1 MQNSGGDARVIVRG
15 MSSYAAFLRGM
26 NVGVHHRLTNDEL
39 RSMFSAMGFIEVKT
53 FRASG
58 NVAFTAE
65 LRPLAEMTLGIEDAL
80 EQSLGYAVPTFLRT
94 AEEMREI
101 AAARPF
107 EPEIVEASRGKLQIS
122 ILASEPTAQMRTE
135 VLALADER
143 DRLAFGER
151 ELYWLP
157 SGGTV
162 ETALDLAAIE
172 RTLGQ
177 TTRRT
182 KGTIE
187 QMAAKHFGG

>member
-1 MQNSGGDARVIVRG
+1 
-15 MSSYAAFLRGM
+15 M
-26 NVGVHHRLTNDEL
+26 NVGVHHRVTNEEL
-39 RSMFSAMGFIEVKT
+39 RRTFSAMGFSEVKT

-58 NVAFTAE
+58 NVAFTAGR
-65 LRPLAEMTLGIEDAL
+65 RPLAEMTQEIEDAL
-80 EQSLGYAVPTFLRT
+80 ARSLGYAVPVLLRT
-94 AEEMREI
+94 APQLREI
-101 AAARPF
+101 AAMQPF
-107 EPEIVEASRGKLQIS
+107 EPEIIEASKGKLQVS
-122 ILASEPTAQMRTE
+122 ILAGEPTARARAD

-157 SGGTV
+157 SGGTL

-172 RTLGQ
+172 RALGQ

-187 QMAAKHFGG
+187 QMAAKHFAG

>member
-1 MQNSGGDARVIVRG
+1 
-15 MSSYAAFLRGM
+15 
-26 NVGVHHRLTNDEL
+26 
-39 RSMFSAMGFIEVKT
+39 MFSAMGFSEVKT

-65 LRPLAEMTLGIEDAL
+65 VRPLAEMTLEIEGAL
-80 EQSLGYAVPTFLRT
+80 MQSLGFAVPTFLRA

-101 AAARPF
+101 ADMQPF
-107 EPEIVEASRGKLQIS
+107 ERELVEASGGKLQVS
-122 ILASEPTAQMRTE
+122 LLARKPSAQVRRD

-143 DRLAFGER
+143 DRLAFGGQ

-157 SGGTV
+157 SGGIL
-162 ETALDLAAIE
+162 ETALDLAALE

-177 TTRRT
+177 STRRT

-187 QMAAKHFGG
+187 QMAAKHFGR

>member
-1 MQNSGGDARVIVRG
+1 
-15 MSSYAAFLRGM
+15 M
-26 NVGVHHRLTNDEL
+26 NVGVHHRVTNDEL
-39 RSMFSAMGFIEVKT
+39 RGMFSAMGFSEVKT

-65 LRPLAEMTLGIEDAL
+65 PRPLAKMTLAIEDGLA
-80 EQSLGYAVPTFLRT
+80 QALGYAVPTFLRA

-101 AAARPF
+101 AAMRPF
-107 EPEIVEASRGKLQIS
+107 APEIVEASKGKLQVS
-122 ILASEPTAQMRTE
+122 ILASEPTAQVRAE
-135 VLALADER
+135 VLALSDER
-143 DRLAFGER
+143 DRLAFGGR

-157 SGGTV
+157 SGGTL
-162 ETALDLAAIE
+162 ETALDMAAIE

>member
-1 MQNSGGDARVIVRG
+1 

-26 NVGVHHRLTNDEL
+26 NVGVHHRVTNEEL
-39 RSMFSAMGFIEVKT
+39 RSTFAAMGFSEVKT

-65 LRPLAEMTLGIEDAL
+65 RRPLAEMTLEIEDAL
-80 EQSLGYAVPTFLRT
+80 ARSLGYAVPVFLR
-94 AEEMREI
+94 AAKEMREI
-101 AAARPF
+101 AAMRPF
-107 EPEIVEASRGKLQIS
+107 EPEIIEASKGKLQVS
-122 ILASEPTAQMRTE
+122 ILASEPTAQVRTE

-157 SGGTV
+157 SGGTL

-182 KGTIE
+182 KATIE

>member
-1 MQNSGGDARVIVRG
+1 
-15 MSSYAAFLRGM
+15 MSSHAAFLRGM
-26 NVGVHHRLTNDEL
+26 NVGVHHRVTNEEL
-39 RSMFSAMGFIEVKT
+39 RSTFSAMGFSEVKT

-58 NVAFTAE
+58 NVAFTAGR
-65 LRPLAEMTLGIEDAL
+65 RPLAEMTLEIEDAL
-80 EQSLGYAVPTFLRT
+80 AQSLGYAVPAFLRT
-94 AEEMREI
+94 GLQMREI
-101 AAARPF
+101 ASLQPF
-107 EPEIVEASRGKLQIS
+107 EPEIIEGSKGKLQVS
-122 ILASEPTAQMRTE
+122 ILASEPSAQVRRD

-162 ETALDLAAIE
+162 ETAVDLAAIE

>member
-1 MQNSGGDARVIVRG
+1 
-15 MSSYAAFLRGM
+15 MSSHAAFLRGI
-26 NVGVHHRLTNDEL
+26 NVGVHHRVTNDEL
-39 RSMFSAMGFIEVKT
+39 QRIFLAMGFGELKT

-65 LRPLAEMTLGIEDAL
+65 PRPLAEMTLVIEDAL
-80 EQSLGYAVPTFLRT
+80 AQSLGYAVPTFLRA

-101 AAARPF
+101 AALRPF
-107 EPEIVEASRGKLQIS
+107 EAEIIEASKGKLQVS
-122 ILASEPTAQMRTE
+122 ILASEPTAQARAD
-135 VLALADER
+135 VLGLSDEH

-162 ETALDLAAIE
+162 DTALDLAMIE

-182 KGTIE
+182 KATIE
-187 QMAAKHFGG
+187 QMAAKLFGG

>member
-1 MQNSGGDARVIVRG
+1 

-26 NVGVHHRLTNDEL
+26 NVGAHHRVTNDEL
-39 RSMFSAMGFIEVKT
+39 RSMFSAMGFSEVKT

-58 NVAFTAE
+58 NVAVTAE
-65 LRPLAEMTLGIEDAL
+65 LRPLAEMTLDIEAAL
-80 EQSLGYAVPTFLRT
+80 ARALGYAVPTFVR
-94 AEEMREI
+94 AEEQMREI
-101 AAARPF
+101 AAMRPF
-107 EPEIVEASRGKLQIS
+107 EPEVIEASKGKLQVS
-122 ILASEPTAQMRTE
+122 ILASEPTERVRAE

-157 SGGTV
+157 SGGTLD
-162 ETALDLAAIE
+162 TALDLAAIE

-182 KGTIE
+182 KATIE
-187 QMAAKHFGG
+187 QMAAKHFEG

>member
-1 MQNSGGDARVIVRG
+1 

-26 NVGVHHRLTNDEL
+26 NVGVHHRVTNDEL
-39 RSMFSAMGFIEVKT
+39 RSMFSAMGFSEVKT

-58 NVAFTAE
+58 NVAFTADP
-65 LRPLAEMTLGIEDAL
+65 RPPEEMTLVIEDAL
-80 EQSLGYAVPTFLRT
+80 AQSLGYAVPTFLRA

-101 AAARPF
+101 AAMRPF
-107 EPEIVEASRGKLQIS
+107 DAEIIEASKGKLQVS
-122 ILASEPTAQMRTE
+122 ILASEPTAQVRAE
-135 VLALADER
+135 VLALSDER

-162 ETALDLAAIE
+162 ETALDLASIE

-187 QMAAKHFGG
+187 QMATKHFGG